1 VSRPARRKPSRLRLH
16 WPTVV
21 IVVAGVAA
29 IVACAAYEVPTD
41 VIAML
46 ASLVATAAGF
56 SPPAASRPSG
66 ESSDTAGDD

>member
-1 VSRPARRKPSRLRLH
+1 MSRPARRKPARLRLH
-16 WPTVV
+16 WPTVA

-56 SPPAASRPSG
+56 SPPVASRSPGS
-66 ESSDTAGDD
+66 TDD

>member
-1 VSRPARRKPSRLRLH
+1 
-16 WPTVV
+16 
-21 IVVAGVAA
+21 
-29 IVACAAYEVPTD
+29 